1 MKPVFYVY
9 SKEGCHL
16 CGELIEKLI
25 ELVRDQASI
34 DVIDINESIELFE
47 KYREEIPVVEF
58 QGRILFKHYLN
69 KSLVNKALRS

>member
-16 CGELIEKLI
+16 CVELIEKLI

-34 DVIDINESIELFE
+34 EVIDINESVELFE

-58 QGRILFKHYLN
+58 GGCILFKHYLD
-69 KSLVNKALRS
+69 KSLMNKALRS

>member
-1 MKPVFYVY
+1 MKSVFYVY

-16 CGELIEKLI
+16 CEELIEELI
-25 ELVRDQASI
+25 ELVRGQASI

>member
-1 MKPVFYVY
+1 MKSVFYVY

-16 CGELIEKLI
+16 CEELIEELI
-25 ELVRDQASI
+25 ELVRGQASI

-58 QGRILFKHYLN
+58 GGCILFKHYLD

>member
-16 CGELIEKLI
+16 CEELIEELMELI
-25 ELVRDQASI
+25 RDQASI
-34 DVIDINESIELFE
+34 EVIDINESEELFE

-58 QGRILFKHYLN
+58 QGRTLFNYHLD

>member
-1 MKPVFYVY
+1 MKSVFYVY

-16 CGELIEKLI
+16 CEELIEELI
-25 ELVRDQASI
+25 ELVRGQASI

-69 KSLVNKALRS
+69 KSLVNEALRN